1 MFFDDSAVK
10 STGKINGG
18 VKRDRTADLL
28 NAIQALSQL
37 SYNPT
42 SSKKDFGI
50 ISFLSYE
57 ILKFDKIK

>member
-1 MFFDDSAVK
+1 MKQNLGRNFKD
-10 STGKINGG
+10 GG

-37 SYNPT
+37 SYNPNRR
-42 SSKKDFGI
+42 KDFVI

-57 ILKFDKIK
+57 ILKFDEIK

>member
-1 MFFDDSAVK
+1 MKTSL
-10 STGKINGG
+10 GG

-37 SYNPT
+37 SYNPNRR
-42 SSKKDFGI
+42 KDFGI

-57 ILKFDKIK
+57 ILKFDEIK